1 MSTKKTIYYGV
12 GLSFF
17 VAATSYLFN
26 QLIPNDVLGLSLTS
40 LIIGMLLNPFVEKRT
55 LFESGINWTSK
66 RILKLGIILSGITL
80 SFSQIIE
87 TGQHALILMVFTL
100 STAFGVGI
108 LCRKFFKINWKLSSL
123 LSVSTAICGGTA
135 VATLGPTIKAKDSD
149 IAYAISAT
157 FVFDLITVLL
167 FPWIGHLLG
176 LTDTGYGLWIGT
188 AVNDTSSVVAA
199 GYAFSDV
206 AGSLA
211 TIVKLTRT
219 LFIIPIVIIFSFIY
233 AKREAS
239 EVSEGQSIDRPKINF
254 FKIFP
259 WFILGFVAV
268 VGIRSTGLIPLE
280 AVSSISFVS
289 KFCLAMALAS
299 IGMKTSLK
307 EVKNMGYKPML
318 AGVIIDTS
326 VVIVSLIA
334 QYYIVSLLV

>member
-1 MSTKKTIYYGV
+1 MSTRKTIYYGV

-40 LIIGMLLNPFVEKRT
+40 LIIGMLLNPFVEKRS

-100 STAFGVGI
+100 STAFGVGV
-108 LCRKFFKINWKLSSL
+108 LCRKHFKINWKLSSL

-167 FPWIGHLLG
+167 FPWVGHLLG

-239 EVSEGQSIDRPKINF
+239 EVSEGQTIDRPKINF

-280 AVSSISFVS
+280 AVSSISFFS

-334 QYYIVSLLV
+334 QYFIVSLLV